1 VNRAF
6 FLIGG
11 YLRQLIKKI
20 VSVLTSKNDIDYEI
34 PNLQTKMTEF
44 QSIIKYKFKN
54 EQLLI
59 ASLTHD
65 SFSKRKDNEN
75 FQSNSPYE
83 RMEFMG
89 DAVLGLIV
97 AEHLFSK
104 YPDKAE
110 GFLSKLKSNI
120 VSEKFLA
127 LKALDFNL
135 GNYVLISDEEEK
147 NGGRE
152 RKSIL
157 ADTMEALICS
167 IYLDGGLSKARK
179 FITSFIIKGFEKQV
193 LSEDLINYKSILQEY
208 SQAKYQ
214 TTPIYELISE
224 TGPDHLKTFVM
235 EVFVNSKKYG
245 KGEGPNKKEAQQK
258 AAQDACKRLKL
269 N

>member
-1 VNRAF
+1 MRH
-6 FLIGG
+6 
-11 YLRQLIKKI
+11 LIKKI
-20 VSVLTSKNDIDYEI
+20 INVLTSKSNIDYDI
-34 PNLQTKMTEF
+34 PDLKEKLSEF
-44 QSIIKYKFKN
+44 QNIINYKFKN

-65 SFSKRKDNEN
+65 SFSKKRDNEN
-75 FQSNSPYE
+75 NITINNSTYE

-89 DAVLGLIV
+89 DAVLGLVV
-97 AEHLFSK
+97 AEFLFSL

-127 LKALDFNL
+127 LKAIDFNL
-135 GNYVLISDEEEK
+135 GNYIFISEEEEK

-167 IYLDGGLSKARK
+167 IYLDSGLSKARK
-179 FITSFIIKGFEKQV
+179 FITTFIIKGFEEQV

-208 SQAKYQ
+208 SQGKYQ
-214 TTPIYELISE
+214 TTPVYELISE

-235 EVFVNSKKYG
+235 EVYVNSKRYG

>member
-1 VNRAF
+1 
-6 FLIGG
+6 
-11 YLRQLIKKI
+11 LRHLIKKI
-20 VSVLTSKNDIDYEI
+20 INVLTSKSNIDYDI
-34 PNLQTKMTEF
+34 PDLKEKLSEF
-44 QSIIKYKFKN
+44 QNIINYKFKN

-65 SFSKRKDNEN
+65 SFSKKRDNEN
-75 FQSNSPYE
+75 NITINNSTYE

-89 DAVLGLIV
+89 DAVLGLVV
-97 AEHLFSK
+97 AEFLFSL

-127 LKALDFNL
+127 LKAIDFNL
-135 GNYVLISDEEEK
+135 GNYIFISEEEEK

-167 IYLDGGLSKARK
+167 IYLDSGLSKARK
-179 FITSFIIKGFEKQV
+179 FITTFIIKGFEEQV

-208 SQAKYQ
+208 SQGKYQ
-214 TTPIYELISE
+214 TTPVYELISE

-235 EVFVNSKKYG
+235 EVYVNSKRYG